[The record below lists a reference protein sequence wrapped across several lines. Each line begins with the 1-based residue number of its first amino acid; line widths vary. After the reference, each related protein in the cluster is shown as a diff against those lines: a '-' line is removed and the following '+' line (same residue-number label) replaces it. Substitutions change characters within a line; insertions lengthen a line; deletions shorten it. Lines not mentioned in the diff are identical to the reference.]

1 MRHTIHTLGL
11 LTFLSI
17 GCADAQQPAGT
28 EQVPSEVTRTE
39 PVSMDVDAKT
49 FNAMIGKNGAL
60 LLDVRT
66 PAEFNSGHIAGATNM
81 DWSAHD
87 YETRFATLDPA
98 TPVMVY
104 CAAGG
109 RSEQAK
115 QYLVDRGFQV
125 TQLLE
130 GMGGWRE
137 AGLPVTQE

>member
-1 MRHTIHTLGL
+1 MQHTIHTFAFLAL
-11 LTFLSI
+11 LST
-17 GCADAQQPAGT
+17 GCAEAQQPTGT
-28 EQVPSEVTRTE
+28 EQMPTE
-39 PVSMDVDAKT
+39 ATKVERVSVDVDAKA
-49 FNAMIGKNGAL
+49 FEAMIGKNGAL

-66 PAEFNSGHIAGATNM
+66 PAEFKSGHIAGATNM

-87 YETRFATLDPA
+87 YETQFATLDPA

-130 GMGGWRE
+130 GMGGWRQ
-137 AGLPVTQE
+137 AGLPVSQD